1 MDSTDHK
8 YVLATTFENLYRTL
22 LRKKGIRVLLSN
34 LGTKQGI
41 RVFQIYVKLK
51 ENMIT
56 FYSNQSIN

>member
-8 YVLATTFENLYRTL
+8 YVLAATFENLYTTL

-56 FYSNQSIN
+56 F